1 MIRSISGT
9 ITSVGENNVVI
20 DVQGVGYLIFT
31 PTLQNT
37 FNVGDKTTLQTYLA
51 VRETALDLYGFP
63 TRAELEMFELILGV
77 PKVRPKSALQTLCLA
92 TPNLL
97 IEAAQKN
104 DGLYLHKVSG
114 IGKKTA
120 ENITLFLHGKLD
132 KLPTVTNTKN
142 DAISAVQADAID
154 ALITLGYELSTARE
168 TILALPTKDATINS
182 LVTRALKQIK

>member
-77 PKVRPKSALQTLCLA
+77 PKVGPKSALQTLCLA